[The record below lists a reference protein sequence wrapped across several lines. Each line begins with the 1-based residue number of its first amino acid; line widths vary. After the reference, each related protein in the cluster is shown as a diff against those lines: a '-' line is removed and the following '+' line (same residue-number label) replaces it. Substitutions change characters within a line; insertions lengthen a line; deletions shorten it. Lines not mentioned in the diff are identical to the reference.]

1 MDIQTRLAKAK
12 TSLMLEY
19 PFWGTL
25 VMNMPFKITDAVP
38 TAATDGKQ
46 VLFNPEFCDK
56 QNDEELSPASDVSQV
71 QRSHKANK

>member
-1 MDIQTRLAKAK
+1 MADLQTRLAKAK

-56 QNDEELSPASDVSQV
+56 QNDE
-71 QRSHKANK
+71 